1 MTGTEHE
8 VPIPH
13 ARTLAEA
20 RLYLALTAA
29 NTTEDT
35 TEEPPAEGPEGWTL
49 RSGAVE
55 VLVPYAS
62 EAEARD
68 EGEPFGVGLSE
79 LLDPGQ
85 WRLAGAGYARRAL
98 ADDLE
103 YAEEPGDESLHL
115 RVVNGWETARD
126 ALMEVLKFIPP
137 GEPEVPAEA
146 FRTEAGLAARA
157 AEPESFQR
165 DRLAED
171 IAFYQ
176 RNLDEFRRFGG

>member
-1 MTGTEHE
+1 MEQA
-8 VPIPH
+8 VPISY

-20 RLYLALTAA
+20 RLYLALTVEAGR
-29 NTTEDT
+29 
-35 TEEPPAEGPEGWTL
+35 EEPPVEGPEGWTL
-49 RSGAVE
+49 RSGGVE

-85 WRLAGAGYARRAL
+85 WRLASAGYARRAL

-103 YAEEPGDESLHL
+103 YAEEPGDESLFL
-115 RVVNGWETARD
+115 RVVSGWESARD
-126 ALMEVLKFIPP
+126 ALGEVLKFLPP
-137 GEPEVPAEA
+137 GEREVPAEA
-146 FRTEAGLAARA
+146 FWTETGLAARE
-157 AEPESFQR
+157 AEPESFLR

-176 RNLDEFRRFGG
+176 QNLDDFRSLNG